1 MPKEHKPK
9 AAARPPRKAASRSRS
24 PAPPA
29 AAASG
34 GAGGPPEVVALT
46 RGGAEGPGGAAAADF
61 ADFLTNVGKAMV
73 RAQQDLDAES
83 QKYAAT
89 PVGQTLP
96 SLFRLPRVG
105 AQMKFALEKVEGSK
119 LGLVFFG
126 RKSESSERYE
136 HTLDFEVVAV
146 PAPADTPTGPLP
158 VASAAPPGPGPLA
171 VPAVRDRVVAAL
183 LENPDTARE
192 LGLAGPDLHQRRKH
206 LLLWP
211 LGGDEASLFLL
222 GHALDTGRSA
232 TLQLVFPAV
241 SGPALF
247 PLWGPLDP
255 APNSPPARLA
265 RWLAEAGTAQAGQP
279 G

>member
-1 MPKEHKPK
+1 MPKAQKPK
-9 AAARPPRKAASRSRS
+9 AASRQPRKAATRSRS
-24 PAPPA
+24 PTPPA
-29 AAASG
+29 AVAA
-34 GAGGPPEVVALT
+34 GATGGPPEVLALT
-46 RGGAEGPGGAAAADF
+46 RGGPEGPGGAASADF

-158 VASAAPPGPGPLA
+158 VAPAAPPGPGPLA
-171 VPAVRDRVVAAL
+171 SPTGRDRVMAAL
-183 LENPDTARE
+183 LENAATANA
-192 LGLAGPDLHQRRKH
+192 LGLSGPELQGRRKH

-222 GHALDTGRSA
+222 GHALDNGRSA
-232 TLQLVFPAV
+232 TLQLVFPAA

-247 PLWGPLDP
+247 PLWGPLNP
-255 APNSPPARLA
+255 APNSPPERFA
-265 RWLAEAGTAQAGQP
+265 RWLVEAGATQAGQP